1 MVNIREVI
9 KVFYL
14 DIEHSSG
21 EDGYVKVTAEITREK
36 GSEQH
41 WVNYSHVGRP
51 RGAQG
56 LHFPD
61 SLIGGGTL
69 EEAEAHIE
77 THARRLESY
86 EVIVPRET
94 NSSSK

>member
-1 MVNIREVI
+1 MADIEEVI

-14 DIEHSSG
+14 SIEHSSG
-21 EDGYVKVTAEITREK
+21 EDGYVEVTAEITRKK

-56 LHFPD
+56 PHFPD
-61 SLIGGGTL
+61 SLNGGGTL

-77 THARRLESY
+77 VYATRLEGY

-94 NSSSK
+94 SSSSK